1 MLYNHLLTLLTHLN
15 ELSMG
20 TVSYWTAV
28 GEQKNKTEQKQIE
41 FQLSICTW
49 DELSIFSI
57 LNVTVEKKKKKIFR
71 AC

>member
-15 ELSMG
+15 ELSME

-28 GEQKNKTEQKQIE
+28 GEQKNKTDRIST
-41 FQLSICTW
+41 FYLYMRP
-49 DELSIFSI
+49 ELSIFSI
-57 LNVTVEKKKKKIFR
+57 LNVTVEKKKKKKIFR